1 MSTIFQDLRYALRQL
16 RRSPGFAVTAVL
28 TLALGIGVTATVAG
42 VARQVLL
49 APLPYPQ
56 PDRLVGVAF
65 AWPGGPAGASEIGE
79 SYQFLARNSRSFAA
93 STLINAVSATANLSD
108 HGGHASSI
116 AVLGVSQGYFD
127 TLGTRPVFGR
137 PFTAEEE
144 LPGGPHA
151 LVLSYGLWVQAFG
164 SDPSILGRTLRL
176 NQESVTVVGI
186 MPAEFRAQTYLS
198 HTAIGSPQAWR
209 PLQLSSKDPAYG
221 GDNYEMFARLRSGV
235 TIGQAQGE
243 AQALERDLYR
253 VHPDYWQ
260 WKNQAGQTRHFE
272 VSPLSAVVAGK
283 VHDSLLVMLWAA
295 GAMLLLT
302 SVNLAGLNTARALRR
317 GGEFALRMALGAS
330 PGRLVELAIVETGL
344 LAFGGV
350 TGAVLTV
357 RLLLPLLLRASPI
370 AMPTLDE
377 TASAWSTAGVAALL
391 GMASGAV
398 FGTPLALAALLQGRH
413 GVRPS
418 SPNIGQTKTQVRAGQ
433 SLIVLQIG
441 LAVVLVATAS
451 LLLGTFL
458 RLRASPVGFA
468 PDKLVVFQANLKGDR
483 YGSTGETARFVDKAL
498 ASLRATPGVTSA
510 AAIDGLPF
518 DRALNDVFP
527 MQDGSSHFVTVQFR
541 PVSPGYIRTI
551 GLPLMKGRDL
561 AEDDSASRLPVALA
575 SLSTVRHLW
584 PGKPGIGQTFQLM
597 GATWRVVGI
606 VADAPNHSPGEEYS
620 ASVYVPLA
628 QLPDNLTK
636 AMNGWFP
643 ASFVVRMA
651 AHLDAAALSR
661 RAVAAADPEIPL
673 AKLTTMQQLIDSSI
687 AAPRFFTQLAS
698 GFGGFSLLLTAVGL
712 FGLLNYQVTQRTHE
726 IGVRMALGASRERI
740 LRGVLVASGWL
751 VIAGGTIGLLAALW
765 LRPLLTHW
773 IAVSVIQSDSAESGV
788 LFNRSAAILIAVAL
802 LAVTAFFAAALPA
815 RRASQ
820 VDPIEALRTE

>member
-28 TLALGIGVTATVAG
+28 TLALGIGVTATGAG

-49 APLPYPQ
+49 APLPYPE

-79 SYQFLARNSRSFAA
+79 SYEFLARNSHSFAT

-186 MPAEFRAQTYLS
+186 MP
-198 HTAIGSPQAWR
+198 
-209 PLQLSSKDPAYG
+209 
-221 GDNYEMFARLRSGV
+221 
-235 TIGQAQGE
+235 
-243 AQALERDLYR
+243 
-253 VHPDYWQ
+253 
-260 WKNQAGQTRHFE
+260 
-272 VSPLSAVVAGK
+272 
-283 VHDSLLVMLWAA
+283 DS
-295 GAMLLLT
+295 
-302 SVNLAGLNTARALRR
+302 
-317 GGEFALRMALGAS
+317 
-330 PGRLVELAIVETGL
+330 
-344 LAFGGV
+344 
-350 TGAVLTV
+350 
-357 RLLLPLLLRASPI
+357 
-370 AMPTLDE
+370 
-377 TASAWSTAGVAALL
+377 
-391 GMASGAV
+391 
-398 FGTPLALAALLQGRH
+398 
-413 GVRPS
+413 
-418 SPNIGQTKTQVRAGQ
+418 
-433 SLIVLQIG
+433 
-441 LAVVLVATAS
+441 
-451 LLLGTFL
+451 
-458 RLRASPVGFA
+458 
-468 PDKLVVFQANLKGDR
+468 
-483 YGSTGETARFVDKAL
+483 
-498 ASLRATPGVTSA
+498 
-510 AAIDGLPF
+510 
-518 DRALNDVFP
+518 
-527 MQDGSSHFVTVQFR
+527 
-541 PVSPGYIRTI
+541 
-551 GLPLMKGRDL
+551 
-561 AEDDSASRLPVALA
+561 
-575 SLSTVRHLW
+575 
-584 PGKPGIGQTFQLM
+584 
-597 GATWRVVGI
+597 
-606 VADAPNHSPGEEYS
+606 
-620 ASVYVPLA
+620 
-628 QLPDNLTK
+628 LTK

-698 GFGGFSLLLTAVGL
+698 GFGSFSLLPTAVSL

-773 IAVSVIQSDSAESGV
+773 IAASVIQSDSAESGV
-788 LFNRSAAILIAVAL
+788 LFNRSAAILIAVAC
-802 LAVTAFFAAALPA
+802 
-815 RRASQ
+815 SQ
-820 VDPIEALRTE
+820 